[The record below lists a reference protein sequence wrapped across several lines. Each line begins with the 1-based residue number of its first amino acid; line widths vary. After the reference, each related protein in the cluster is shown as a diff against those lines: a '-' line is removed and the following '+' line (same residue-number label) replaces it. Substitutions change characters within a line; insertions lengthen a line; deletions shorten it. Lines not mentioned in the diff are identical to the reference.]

1 MIYFSKQRY
10 TTFAS
15 KHSFDI
21 ERMFLILTI
30 KKQSYESNINCVSVS
45 KWKSIAGKQSNHQ
58 IAPEV
63 MGFLVQKAIESGNI
77 VFGYSTYTMF
87 IDALQDALAGKE
99 IVVLS
104 NNHEA
109 RSGHKTVHT
118 PEEAVEYLKGKGMEE
133 IVVGGG
139 VQTYNAFLD
148 KDLVTDIY
156 FNVTPMVIGDGGV
169 IGSKDDLFVKFDK
182 MNYEPIIENVI
193 RLHLSK

>member
-1 MIYFSKQRY
+1 MKV
-10 TTFAS
+10 T
-15 KHSFDI
+15 
-21 ERMFLILTI
+21 LIA
-30 KKQSYESNINCVSVS
+30 SVS
-45 KWKSIAGKQSNHQ
+45 ANGKVLLANNPNHQ

-118 PEEAVEYLKGKGMEE
+118 PEEAVEYLRGKEW
-133 IVVGGG
+133 
-139 VQTYNAFLD
+139 
-148 KDLVTDIY
+148 K
-156 FNVTPMVIGDGGV
+156 
-169 IGSKDDLFVKFDK
+169 K
-182 MNYEPIIENVI
+182 
-193 RLHLSK
+193 

>member
-1 MIYFSKQRY
+1 MKV
-10 TTFAS
+10 T
-15 KHSFDI
+15 
-21 ERMFLILTI
+21 LIA
-30 KKQSYESNINCVSVS
+30 SVS
-45 KWKSIAGKQSNHQ
+45 ANGKVLLANNPNHQ

-118 PEEAVEYLKGKGMEE
+118 PEEAVEYLRGKGMEE

-148 KDLVTDIY
+148 KDLVQTFISMSLQWLLVTVVLLAQKMIY
-156 FNVTPMVIGDGGV
+156 SSSLI
-169 IGSKDDLFVKFDK
+169 K
-182 MNYEPIIENVI
+182 
-193 RLHLSK
+193 

>member
-1 MIYFSKQRY
+1 MKV
-10 TTFAS
+10 T
-15 KHSFDI
+15 
-21 ERMFLILTI
+21 LIA
-30 KKQSYESNINCVSVS
+30 SVS
-45 KWKSIAGKQSNHQ
+45 ANGKVLLANNPNHQ

-63 MGFLVQKAIESGNI
+63 MEFLVQKAVESGNI

-118 PEEAVEYLKGKGMEE
+118 PEEAVEYLRGKGMEE

-148 KDLVTDIY
+148 KDLVQTFISMSLQWLLVTVVLLAQKMIY
-156 FNVTPMVIGDGGV
+156 SSSLI
-169 IGSKDDLFVKFDK
+169 K
-182 MNYEPIIENVI
+182 
-193 RLHLSK
+193 

>member
-1 MIYFSKQRY
+1 MGLFYSLVSALKYTFSPLKDKVRN
-10 TTFAS
+10 
-15 KHSFDI
+15 
-21 ERMFLILTI
+21 LTRT
-30 KKQSYESNINCVSVS
+30 
-45 KWKSIAGKQSNHQ
+45 
-58 IAPEV
+58 P
-63 MGFLVQKAIESGNI
+63 
-77 VFGYSTYTMF
+77 
-87 IDALQDALAGKE
+87 DALAGKE

-118 PEEAVEYLKGKGMEE
+118 PEEAVEYLRGKGMEE
-133 IVVGGG
+133 IIVGGG
-139 VQTYNAFLD
+139 VQTYNVFLD

-156 FNVTPMVIGDGGV
+156 FNVTPMVIGDGGT